1 MLDNLNPISQ
11 FHPYQRPTA
20 VPQSERPATTLQ
32 TVRSF
37 ARANPVAVIVACA
50 ALVLGMTVVLFTAS
64 GARNRS

>member
-1 MLDNLNPISQ
+1 MVDNLNPVSQ

-37 ARANPVAVIVACA
+37 ARSNPVAVIAACA
-50 ALVLGMTVVLFTAS
+50 ALVLGTSLLLFTAS
-64 GARNRS
+64 GMRNRS

>member
-1 MLDNLNPISQ
+1 MMDNLNPVSQ

-20 VPQSERPATTLQ
+20 VPQSERPETTLQ

-50 ALVLGMTVVLFTAS
+50 ALVLGTSLLLFTAS
-64 GARNRS
+64 GMRNRS